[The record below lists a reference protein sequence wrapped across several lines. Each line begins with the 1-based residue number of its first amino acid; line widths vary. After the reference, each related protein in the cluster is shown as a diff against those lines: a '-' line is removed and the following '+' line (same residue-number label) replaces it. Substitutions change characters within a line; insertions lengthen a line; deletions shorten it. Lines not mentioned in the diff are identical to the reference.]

1 MTNNY
6 GRANHIQ
13 KINTFGYLT
22 VIILLVM
29 KKIIHTLKAPQAI
42 GPYSQAVEVN
52 GILYVSGQ
60 IGVDPGTGEF
70 VPGGIREQT
79 LRVLRN
85 IEIILMSA
93 GYTRNDVVKSTV
105 YLKDMDDFPEMNEVY
120 ASFYEEKHPARA
132 AVQVVRLPKDA
143 LIEIDT
149 IAVR

>member
-1 MTNNY
+1 
-6 GRANHIQ
+6 
-13 KINTFGYLT
+13 
-22 VIILLVM
+22 M

-60 IGVDPGTGEF
+60 IGVDTETGEF

-79 LRVLRN
+79 LRILQN

-105 YLKDMDDFPEMNEVY
+105 YLKDMNDFSEMNEVY
-120 ASFYEEKHPARA
+120 ASFYKDKHPARA
-132 AVQVVRLPKDA
+132 AMQVARLPKDA

>member
-1 MTNNY
+1 
-6 GRANHIQ
+6 
-13 KINTFGYLT
+13 
-22 VIILLVM
+22 M

-52 GILYVSGQ
+52 GMLFVSGQ
-60 IGVDPGTGEF
+60 IGVDPETGDF

-79 LRVLRN
+79 LRVLKN

-105 YLKDMDDFPEMNEVY
+105 YLKDLNDFKEMNEAY
-120 ASFYEEKHPARA
+120 ASFYEERHPARA
-132 AVQVVRLPKDA
+132 AIQVARLPMDA
-143 LIEIDT
+143 LVEIET